1 MSPQAAGRRE
11 ACARPRAL
19 LAALAALAAFGVL
32 AGGASPARAVDP
44 VEIADPVLQERY
56 RTLTKELRCMQC
68 QNQSIADSPV
78 GLAGDLRRQVRE
90 LLEAGR
96 SDEEIRA
103 YMRDRYG
110 AFILFRPEFSWRT
123 AWLWL
128 APGLLLAVGALV
140 AVRILRAGS
149 ARVVDDVEPI
159 DDGGQTPGRGPGS
172 AGAPPA

>member
-1 MSPQAAGRRE
+1 MSRPAVGRRG

-19 LAALAALAAFGVL
+19 LAAFAVLAALGVL
-32 AGGASPARAVDP
+32 AGGSPPARAVDP
-44 VEIADPVLQERY
+44 VEIADPALQERY

-68 QNQSIADSPV
+68 QNQAIADSPV

-96 SDEEIRA
+96 SDDEIRD

-140 AVRILRAGS
+140 AVRVLRAGS
-149 ARVVDDVEPI
+149 ARVAEDVEPL
-159 DDGGQTPGRGPGS
+159 DDSGPSAGRGQGS
-172 AGAPPA
+172 TGAPQA